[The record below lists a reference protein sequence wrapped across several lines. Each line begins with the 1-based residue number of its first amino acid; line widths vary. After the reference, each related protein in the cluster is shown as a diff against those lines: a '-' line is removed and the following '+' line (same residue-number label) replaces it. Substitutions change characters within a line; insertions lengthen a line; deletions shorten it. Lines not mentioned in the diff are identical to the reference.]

1 MTLFVGIL
9 KHIQLEPLRKNL
21 SGTFWGKVR
30 AIFGLGTF
38 ASSKRDIFRPR
49 QSTSVPACSRLQ
61 ERSIQLRCSLQLVCW
76 CLRATPRADD
86 HDGDFLLGTPI
97 RNMHYYT
104 AYAKVCAPAEL
115 LTHLGHVFDVLVSR
129 PVTPSH
135 CVLAEP
141 YEHNGRVPCSADV
154 PKLFHVVPCD
164 FCYGSLL
171 LEEHIVQPAE
181 AFTTGNHHLGHNLGP
196 LHT

>member
-1 MTLFVGIL
+1 MASA
-9 KHIQLEPLRKNL
+9 PLHPA
-21 SGTFWGKVR
+21 SEIYSVQDR
-30 AIFGLGTF
+30 AHPFPRAAGCRNA
-38 ASSKRDIFRPR
+38 ASN
-49 QSTSVPACSRLQ
+49 SVA
-61 ERSIQLRCSLQLVCW
+61 RCSLSAGVFEPHHGPMTTMVTFFLVP
-76 CLRATPRADD
+76 LYATCITTL
-86 HDGDFLLGTPI
+86 H
-97 RNMHYYT
+97 MQ
-104 AYAKVCAPAEL
+104 KVCAPAEL

-129 PVTPSH
+129 PITPSH

-171 LEEHIVQPAE
+171 LEEHIVKPAE